1 MAIIYW
7 VVIMDTFILP
17 EEIRENGS
25 LPMYHQIYAQLKK
38 ELFFGKYDVGARFF
52 SIRDL
57 RAKYDVN
64 AETVRA
70 AIDRL
75 VEDGFVTSKPM
86 SGIYVNSSKK
96 RRSDIAMGN
105 VWFCQLTGS
114 RNYPF
119 YSGIL
124 SALQRRAALAG
135 MNVIVNHCTDV
146 SDLERWFKPE
156 TGDGLVVT
164 GDIDAAVIRWLQNTQ
179 RLRYVVVGNYDLPS
193 GMPNVR
199 IKIIE
204 AVYRAMEHCAQSG
217 RHKLAVIANSSAKV
231 ALGDIMT
238 GISQAVAKGL
248 VEKVGEVLDPQEDG
262 YAGMLKLRDS
272 GCDSVLVSEAAF
284 FGLCRYVF
292 EHKIKC
298 PEELFVI
305 RQGKN
310 EENDIYGD
318 VAAINVMSDK
328 MIMAGKI
335 ISTLFGGGPIL
346 SELDCEVVKNFQVL
360 EKLNKHIKREEL
372 K

>member
-1 MAIIYW
+1 MITKIW
-7 VVIMDTFILP
+7 GVIMDTFILP
-17 EEIRENGS
+17 DEIRENDS

-38 ELFFGKYDVGARFF
+38 ELFFGKYDVGDRFF

-96 RRSDIAMGN
+96 RSSNVTLGN
-105 VWFCQLTGS
+105 IWFCQLTGNKS
-114 RNYPF
+114 YPF
-119 YSGIL
+119 YSNIL
-124 SALQRRAALAG
+124 TALQRRAGILG
-135 MNVIVNHCTDV
+135 MNVIVNHGTDI

-164 GDIDAAVIRWLQNTQ
+164 GNVDDSVIRWLQNAA

-193 GMPNVR
+193 GMPNVH

-204 AVYRAMEHCAQSG
+204 AVYRAMELCAQSG
-217 RHKLAVIANSSAKV
+217 RHKVAVIANSNAKV
-231 ALGDIMT
+231 ALSDIMT
-238 GISQAVAKGL
+238 GIRQAVAKGL

-284 FGLCRYVF
+284 FGFCRYVF

-318 VAAINVMSDK
+318 IAAINVMSDK
-328 MIMAGKI
+328 SIMAEKI
-335 ISTLFGGGPIL
+335 ISTLFGGGPLL
-346 SELDCEVVKNFQVL
+346 SELDCQVVRIFPVAGK
-360 EKLNKHIKREEL
+360 IK